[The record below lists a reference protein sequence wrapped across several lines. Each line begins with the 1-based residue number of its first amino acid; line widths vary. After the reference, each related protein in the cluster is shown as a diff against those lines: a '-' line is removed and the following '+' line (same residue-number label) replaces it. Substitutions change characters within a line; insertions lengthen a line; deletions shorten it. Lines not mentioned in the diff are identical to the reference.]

1 MVCPKFFCGISILK
15 SKITGGKKMSEII
28 TVNNLSKSYGSHQVL
43 KNISF
48 SFEGG
53 QIIGLLGPN
62 GSGKTSLLKI
72 LTGLIHDYTGEV
84 LIEGDAPGVVT
95 KAKVAYLPEKTYL
108 ADWMRCKDA
117 IEFMADFYKDFNK
130 EKAYQMLDIFQLPP
144 KQKIKTM
151 SKGMQEKL
159 QLLLVMCR
167 NAKLYILD
175 EPMGG
180 VDPAARSFIL
190 DTIMNNYS
198 KNSTVLLSTHLI
210 HDVERIFDHVLMIG
224 KGQVLL
230 DEDTSYLRAE
240 GKSVEDVFKEVFHFA
255 WEVN

>member
-1 MVCPKFFCGISILK
+1 
-15 SKITGGKKMSEII
+15 MSEII
-28 TVNNLSKSYGSHQVL
+28 SVNNLSKSYGSHQVL
-43 KNISF
+43 KNVSF

-72 LTGLIHDYTGEV
+72 LTGLIHDYSGEV
-84 LIEGDAPGVVT
+84 LIEGDAPGVVP

-130 EKAYQMLDIFQLPP
+130 EKAYQMLDVFQLPP

-159 QLLLVMCR
+159 LLSLVMSR
-167 NAKLYILD
+167 DAKLYILD

-180 VDPAARSFIL
+180 VDPATRSSILNFI
-190 DTIMNNYS
+190 MENYAE
-198 KNSTVLLSTHLI
+198 KSTLLVSTHLI
-210 HDVERIFDHVLMIG
+210 NDLQSVFTHALFMGNG
-224 KGQVLL
+224 KVLL
-230 DEDTSYLRAE
+230 NDSVEEITKD
-240 GKSVEDVFKEVFHFA
+240 GKSIEDIFKEVFSNV
-255 WEVN
+255 W